1 MKSLAQDKDTQIKDA
16 EKLFTEI
23 ENSFKLELDK
33 LLARLATCRSATL
46 QIISEQSDEEHNRL
60 MTNYTNREKVFVQ
73 FSSTD
78 DVGVGRENDVFRD
91 KNVIL

>member
-46 QIISEQSDEEHNRL
+46 QIISEQSDEEHSRL
-60 MTNYTNREKVFVQ
+60 MTNYSNREKVFVK

-78 DVGVGRENDVFRD
+78 EVGVGWENDVFRYKD
-91 KNVIL
+91 ILI